1 MRAPSRSWL
10 AVAPIRSSNAPVP
23 KSPINCNGVSPD
35 KDQSVRKSASLTTP
49 RASTA
54 SRKRTPNEVKT
65 AAPPKHSKILILDF
79 GSQYTQVIARR
90 IRELQV
96 YSEIVPYNIPLKE
109 IVDLAPNGI
118 ILSGGPASV
127 YDKGAPQ
134 IDKEIFSSGIPV
146 LGICYGLMQMAHHLG
161 GKVVFTGRREYG
173 AGMLQINNGSQLFD
187 GLGNQ
192 LDVWNSHGDEVTA
205 LPNGFAVAATTEGCN
220 FAAVEDRQRKLYGL
234 QFHPEVAHT
243 PRGREILQN
252 FVYHICHCAMDWT
265 MGSFIEEACERVRA
279 QVGDAKVVL
288 GLSGGVDSSVTAAL
302 LHKAIGDQ
310 LTCIFVNNGLLRSR
324 EEEVVQRVFGENFHI
339 KLKYVDA
346 SDRFLKKLRGIID
359 PEQKRKLIGN
369 EFIDVFQHATE
380 ELLAEDRHRG
390 AAGGGYKFLAQGTL
404 YPDVIESVSIAGNPS
419 QVIKSHHN
427 VGGLPEKMHFELV
440 EPVRQLFKDEVR
452 QVGLQ
457 LGLPKEIVYRQP
469 FPGPGL
475 AVRILGEVTEERL
488 SILRAADTIV
498 QSEMEAADWYYKV
511 WQSFAVLLPVQS
523 VGVMGD
529 QRTYENTVAL
539 RIVESQDG
547 MTADWVRMPN
557 EILARISNR
566 ICNEVRGVNRVV
578 YDISSKPPSTIE
590 WE

>member
-1 MRAPSRSWL
+1 MAE
-10 AVAPIRSSNAPVP
+10 
-23 KSPINCNGVSPD
+23 VS
-35 KDQSVRKSASLTTP
+35 T
-49 RASTA
+49 
-54 SRKRTPNEVKT
+54 
-65 AAPPKHSKILILDF
+65 HSKILILDF

-90 IRELQV
+90 IRECQV
-96 YSEIVPYNIPLKE
+96 YSEIVRFDTPAAE
-109 IVDLAPNGI
+109 IGAVKPNGI

-134 IDKEIFSSGIPV
+134 VDPEIFSLGIPV
-146 LGICYGLMQMAHHLG
+146 LGICYGLMLMAHYLG

-173 AGMLQINNGSQLFD
+173 AGMLHIRNGSELFD
-187 GLGNQ
+187 GLGKQ

-205 LPNGFAVAATTEGCN
+205 LPKDFRIVGTTDGCD
-220 FAAVEDRQRKLYGL
+220 FAAVEDPQRKLYGL

-265 MGSFIEEACERVRA
+265 MGAFIEEACARVRK
-279 QVGDAKVVL
+279 QVGNQKVVL

-310 LTCIFVNNGLLRSR
+310 LTCIFVNNGLLRAR
-324 EEEVVQRVFGENFHI
+324 EEEVVQRVFGENFHVR
-339 KLKYVDA
+339 LKYVDA
-346 SDRFLKKLRGIID
+346 SERFLSKLHGLTD
-359 PEQKRKLIGN
+359 PEQKRKVIGN
-369 EFIDVFQHATE
+369 EFIKVFEDAVI
-380 ELLAEDRHRG
+380 ELAAESNPQSAISNPQFR
-390 AAGGGYKFLAQGTL
+390 FLAQGTL
-404 YPDVIESVSIAGNPS
+404 YPDVIESISIGGNPA

-452 QVGLQ
+452 QAGLQ
-457 LGLPKEIVYRQP
+457 LGLPKDIVYRQP

-475 AVRILGEVTEERL
+475 AVRILGEVTPERL
-488 SILRAADTIV
+488 SILREADTIV

-529 QRTYENTVAL
+529 QRTYENTVVL

-547 MTADWVRMPN
+547 MTADWVRLPY
-557 EILARISNR
+557 ELLARISSR
-566 ICNEVRGVNRVV
+566 ISNEVKGVNRVC

>member
-1 MRAPSRSWL
+1 M
-10 AVAPIRSSNAPVP
+10 
-23 KSPINCNGVSPD
+23 PD
-35 KDQSVRKSASLTTP
+35 KPT
-49 RASTA
+49 
-54 SRKRTPNEVKT
+54 
-65 AAPPKHSKILILDF
+65 HSKILILDF

-90 IRELQV
+90 IRECQV
-96 YSEIVPYNIPLKE
+96 YSEIIRFDTPAAEVAALK
-109 IVDLAPNGI
+109 PNGL

-134 IDKEIFSSGIPV
+134 VDSKIFSLGVPV
-146 LGICYGLMQMAHHLG
+146 LGICYGLMLMAHHLG
-161 GKVVFTGRREYG
+161 GRVVFTGRREYG
-173 AGMLQINNGSQLFD
+173 AGVLHVENGSELLG
-187 GLGNQ
+187 GLGEQ

-205 LPNGFAVAATTEGCN
+205 LPKGFRVAGTTDGCN
-220 FAAVEDRQRKLYGL
+220 FAAVEDPQRKLYGL

-252 FVYHICHCAMDWT
+252 FLFHICHCAMDWT
-265 MGSFIEEACERVRA
+265 MGSFIEEACARVRK
-279 QVGDAKVVL
+279 QVGYQKVVL

-310 LTCIFVNNGLLRSR
+310 LTCIFVNNGLLRAR
-324 EEEVVQRVFGENFHI
+324 EEEVVQRVFGENFHVR
-339 KLKYVDA
+339 LKYVDA
-346 SDRFLKKLRGIID
+346 SDRFLALLKGVTD
-359 PEQKRKLIGN
+359 PETKRKLIGN
-369 EFIDVFQHATE
+369 EFIEVFQHATE
-380 ELLAEDRHRG
+380 ELLEEDQRDSEYKLATADPSRG
-390 AAGGGYKFLAQGTL
+390 TADGHGGYKFLAQGTL
-404 YPDVIESVSIAGNPS
+404 YPDVIESVSIQGNPA

-440 EPVRQLFKDEVR
+440 EPMRQLFKDEVR
-452 QVGLQ
+452 QAGLQ

-475 AVRILGEVTEERL
+475 AVRILGDVTPERL
-488 SILRAADTIV
+488 SILREADTIV

-529 QRTYENTVAL
+529 QRTYENTVVL

-547 MTADWVRMPN
+547 MTADWVRLPY
-557 EILARISNR
+557 ELLARISNR
-566 ICNEVRGVNRVV
+566 ISNEVKGVNRVC

>member
-1 MRAPSRSWL
+1 MSE
-10 AVAPIRSSNAPVP
+10 
-23 KSPINCNGVSPD
+23 KS
-35 KDQSVRKSASLTTP
+35 T
-49 RASTA
+49 
-54 SRKRTPNEVKT
+54 
-65 AAPPKHSKILILDF
+65 HSKILILDF

-90 IRELQV
+90 IRECQV
-96 YSEIVPYNIPLKE
+96 YSEILRFDTPAAEIAALKPKG
-109 IVDLAPNGI
+109 V

-134 IDKEIFSSGIPV
+134 IDPKIFLLGVPV
-146 LGICYGLMQMAHHLG
+146 LGICYGLMLMANHLG
-161 GKVVFTGRREYG
+161 GRVVFSGRREYG
-173 AGMLQINNGSQLFD
+173 AGVLHIKNGSELLG
-187 GLGNQ
+187 GLGEQ
-192 LDVWNSHGDEVTA
+192 LEVWNSHGDEVTA
-205 LPNGFAVAATTEGCN
+205 LPKGFRVAGTTEGCD
-220 FAAVEDRQRKLYGL
+220 FAAVEDPQRKLYGL

-252 FVYHICHCAMDWT
+252 FLFHICHCAMDWT
-265 MGSFIEEACERVRA
+265 MGSFIEEACNRVRK
-279 QVGDAKVVL
+279 QVGDQKVVL

-302 LHKAIGDQ
+302 LHKAIGNQ
-310 LTCIFVNNGLLRSR
+310 LTCIFVNNGLLRAR
-324 EEEVVQRVFGENFHI
+324 EEEVVQRVFGENFHVR
-339 KLKYVDA
+339 LKYVDA
-346 SDRFLKKLRGIID
+346 SDRFLSLLKGVTD
-359 PEQKRKLIGN
+359 PETKRKLIGN
-369 EFIDVFQHATE
+369 EFIKVFQHATE
-380 ELLAEDRHRG
+380 ELLEEDQKNGERKLT
-390 AAGGGYKFLAQGTL
+390 AANPSGGRYGGYKFLAQGTL
-404 YPDVIESVSIAGNPS
+404 YPDVIESVSIQGNPA

-452 QVGLQ
+452 QAGLQ

-475 AVRILGEVTEERL
+475 AVRILGEVTPERL
-488 SILRAADTIV
+488 SILREADTIV

-529 QRTYENTVAL
+529 QRTYENTVVL

-547 MTADWVRMPN
+547 MTADWVRLPY
-557 EILARISNR
+557 ELLARISNR
-566 ICNEVRGVNRVV
+566 ISNEVKGVNRVC